1 MPADLSKS
9 LVIGVSS
16 RALFDLEEANAVFEK
31 SGELAYAEYLL
42 ARETEPLREG
52 TGFRL
57 IKAILDLNEKAKHRL
72 DQRGMTRHYRPCE
85 VVVLSKNSPATSYCL
100 FNSIEH
106 HGLDIQRAVLSGGRT
121 LAPYVKAFGVD
132 LYLSAYEED
141 VRSVL
146 NAGIAAAVIYGTP
159 SEIADPTDQIRIAF
173 DGDAVLFSD
182 EAEQIYKQQ
191 GFEAF
196 IAHEK
201 ERAIKPL
208 PDGPFARL
216 LRTLSQLQK
225 DEVFEKPPIRTALVT
240 ARNMPAHLRV
250 LNTFRAWG
258 VHVDEA
264 FFLGGV
270 PKTKILRAFNP
281 HIFFDDQDAHCR
293 PASGVVSTGRVPYGI
308 TSEPPATADPIQSI
322 QAKPTSVIRKKAPKK
337 KPPRNGNKK
346 QSQQ

>member
-31 SGELAYAEYLL
+31 EGEKAYSEFML
-42 ARETEPLREG
+42 ARETIPLREG

-57 IKAILDLNEKAKHRL
+57 IKAILALNEKAKVRL
-72 DQRGMTRHYRPCE
+72 AERGLTRHYRPCE
-85 VVVLSKNSPATSYCL
+85 VVVMSKNTPATSLCL

-106 HGLDIQRAVLSGGRT
+106 HQLDIQRAVLTGGAG

-141 VRSVL
+141 VRAVL
-146 NAGIAAAVIYGTP
+146 DANIAAAVIYNTP
-159 SEIADPTDQIRIAF
+159 TEAVDPAEEIRIAF

-182 EAEQIYKQQ
+182 EAEKIYQTQ

-201 ERAIKPL
+201 ERAKKPL
-208 PDGPFARL
+208 PEGPFARL

-225 DEVFEKPPIRTALVT
+225 DDVFDKPPVRTTLVT

-270 PKTKILRAFNP
+270 PKTEILRAFNP
-281 HIFFDDQDAHCR
+281 HIFFDDQDAHCQ
-293 PASGVVSTGRVPYGI
+293 PASGVVSTCRVPYGVKA
-308 TSEPPATADPIQSI
+308 EPPFE
-322 QAKPTSVIRKKAPKK
+322 PKK
-337 KPPRNGNKK
+337 SPAAAKAAPRDNRRPAPNKRPGRTPIK
-346 QSQQ
+346 RRK